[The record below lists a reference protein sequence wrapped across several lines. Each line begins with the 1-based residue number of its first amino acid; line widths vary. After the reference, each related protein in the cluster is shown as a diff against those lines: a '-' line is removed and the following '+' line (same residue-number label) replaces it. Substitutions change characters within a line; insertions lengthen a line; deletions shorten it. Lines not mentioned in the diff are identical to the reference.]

1 MSKATA
7 VPCPFPLPNGRA
19 VYGLSQDDTLGI
31 YRDIFEDHCYCRHGV
46 TVSDGD
52 CILDVGA
59 NTGLFVLYLNTL
71 CRNARVYAFEPVPA
85 IFGVL
90 RRNIEA
96 YNHLDVRIF
105 NVGLSSRSG
114 NAAFVYYPRFSQAS
128 TMYPDRSARAAR
140 RDQDYLISQ
149 GHTLPW
155 PLPFLLSR
163 CPAAMQYAIA
173 ERVRRHYLRREA
185 VTCNLWTLS
194 AFLRD
199 WNIQRVDLL
208 KIDAEQ
214 SEHDI
219 LAGLDEG
226 DWPMIRQVVVEV
238 HQGEEA
244 TQAIVTLLGRHGFRT
259 AIDPNPAMPG
269 LTLVYGTRGTSDS
282 VAACGM
288 EFARQFAAPGEGSDN
303 RCLPL
308 TPQPECIR

>member
-1 MSKATA
+1 MSRTA
-7 VPCPFPLPNGRA
+7 PRLFRLPNGHA

-31 YRDIFEDHCYCRHGV
+31 YREIFDDRCYRRHGV
-46 TVSDGD
+46 TICDGD
-52 CILDVGA
+52 CVLDVGA

-71 CRNARVYAFEPVPA
+71 CSRARIFAFEPVPA

-90 RRNIEA
+90 RRNIKA
-96 YNHLDVRIF
+96 HNHLDVRLF

-114 NAAFVYYPRFSQAS
+114 SAAFAYYPRFSQAS

-149 GHTLPW
+149 LHSLPW
-155 PLPFLLSR
+155 PLPFVLSR
-163 CPAAMQYAIA
+163 FPSAIQHAIA
-173 ERVRRHYLRREA
+173 ERVRRYYLHRQS

-194 AFLRD
+194 AFLRE
-199 WNIQRVDLL
+199 WNIGVVDLL

-226 DWPMIRQVVVEV
+226 DWSAIRQVVVEV

-244 TQAIVTLLGRHGFRT
+244 TRAIVALLSRHGFRT

-269 LTLVYGTRGTSDS
+269 LDLVYGTRR
-282 VAACGM
+282 A
-288 EFARQFAAPGEGSDN
+288 GE
-303 RCLPL
+303 
-308 TPQPECIR
+308 